1 MNLTETSAALANIA
15 QARVKQ
21 FTDKQATLAPDA
33 AEERRALIIAAQMAK
48 HAADFAAMVA
58 TDAPQAKTEVVERRI
73 FREFPY
79 FTACEADYAALAD
92 EDAKGM
98 FRAYAFAVGMVRCNH
113 YDRRWAEFESGEG
126 SAAQRFACSVI
137 CGVLGDILEEWQEW
151 WGKNGCISC
160 EVPE

>member
-1 MNLTETSAALANIA
+1 MNLTETSAALAKL
-15 QARVKQ
+15 ARARAKQ

-33 AEERRALIIAAQMAK
+33 AEECRALIIATQMVN
-48 HAADFAAMVA
+48 HAADFAEMVA

-79 FTACEADYAALAD
+79 FAACEADYAALTD
-92 EDAKGM
+92 PDARGS
-98 FRAYAFAVGMVRCNH
+98 FRAYAFAVGMVRCNL
-113 YDRRWAEFESGEG
+113 YDRRWAEFVSGKG
-126 SAAQRFACSVI
+126 TAAQRFECSVI

-151 WGKNGCISC
+151 WAKNGCISC